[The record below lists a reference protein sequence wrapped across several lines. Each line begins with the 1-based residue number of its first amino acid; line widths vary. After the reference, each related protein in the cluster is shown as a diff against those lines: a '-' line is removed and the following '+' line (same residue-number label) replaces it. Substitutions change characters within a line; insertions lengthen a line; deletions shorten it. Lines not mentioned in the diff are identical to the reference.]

1 MSSQPKLKRTP
12 ETTEDTEAKLLMN
25 MVQTHIY
32 KDYKNTPHVE
42 ASYDEAVA
50 TIEDLVLIQ
59 ETIANLIKR
68 RNASYII
75 KKTETNSP

>member
-1 MSSQPKLKRTP
+1 MSSQPKIKRTP
-12 ETTEDTEAKLLMN
+12 ETTEDMEAKFLMN
-25 MVQTHIY
+25 MVQTNIY

-42 ASYDEAVA
+42 ESYEEAVA
-50 TIEDLVLIQ
+50 IIEDLVLIQ
-59 ETIANLIKR
+59 ETIARLIKR